1 MSVDDPEADHSIG
14 DELTHVIW
22 AFGQV
27 FPNYFHRPWS
37 GIEAGTAQNDR
48 FYQEDELKYHGTR
61 DRGATSINFF
71 GKPYPLSYIGLT
83 SYQHLFTEAD
93 NDTISQGM

>member
-1 MSVDDPEADHSIG
+1 MSVDDDDADHSIEN
-14 DELTHVIW
+14 ELTHVIW
-22 AFGQV
+22 AFGQMY
-27 FPNYFHRPWS
+27 PDYFHRPWS

-71 GKPYPLSYIGLT
+71 GKTYHCYIQTKVYIKYSLSLYR
-83 SYQHLFTEAD
+83 SR
-93 NDTISQGM
+93 